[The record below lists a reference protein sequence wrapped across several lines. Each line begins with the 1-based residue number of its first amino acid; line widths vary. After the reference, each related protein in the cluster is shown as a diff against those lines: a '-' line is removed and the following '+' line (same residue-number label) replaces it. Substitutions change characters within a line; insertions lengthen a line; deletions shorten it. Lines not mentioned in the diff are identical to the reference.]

1 MISLVLV
8 NFKTK
13 EICNKA
19 VEKEPYLLLEVSDH
33 FKAEQKCVTRQSKKT
48 YARS

>member
-1 MISLVLV
+1 MTSRILA

-13 EICNKA
+13 KMCNKA
-19 VEKEPYLLLEVSDH
+19 VEKEPYLLSEVTDH

-48 YARS
+48 YAH